1 MELPIWI
8 TIVSDIVC
16 AIIGG
21 IFGVIGKTMYIKR
34 KNKRK
39 LTQKA
44 GDNSVQIQ
52 IGGDYNGK

>member
-21 IFGVIGKTMYIKR
+21 IFGVVGKTISIKR
-34 KNKRK
+34 KEKRK
-39 LTQKA
+39 QIQKA